1 MSREGEHAMR
11 TTANTSRFFAVGAL
25 FAGLVLASEAH
36 AQVPD
41 FDGDGIGDGIDNCME
56 VFNQQQDDTDAD
68 DCGNLCDAD
77 YDDSGRVGMADF
89 NEFRTAF
96 LTMGD
101 EEKCHVEPV
110 AGCTVGFPDFT
121 IFASLFLGVPG
132 PSGTTPGTMACP

>member
-1 MSREGEHAMR
+1 MR
-11 TTANTSRFFAVGAL
+11 ATTKTSRMFAVGAL
-25 FAGLVLASEAH
+25 FTGLALASGTH

-41 FDGDGIGDGIDNCME
+41 FDNDGIPDAIDNCSE
-56 VFNQQQDDTDAD
+56 AFNQWQDDTDAD

-77 YDDSGRVGMADF
+77 YNDSGRVGMADF

-96 LTMGD
+96 SNTGD

-121 IFASLFLGVPG
+121 IFASLFLGIPG
-132 PSGTTPGTMACP
+132 PSGSTAGTTACP